1 MSDERHDEIAA
12 RLRDEA
18 GAQAP
23 ERLRADVMLRVRA
36 EPRPRRIRPRR
47 RSWSSL
53 GTIAAAACVL
63 AALVFGLSHVNLTGG
78 GSDASGGGTSAN
90 AVAGA
95 ALESSGAGGAG
106 PKRSKAP
113 EPVPGAAQTTGSHKL
128 GYLSDSWARR
138 KRLDRALAQDA
149 LPLAL
154 SSESASAYL
163 PAPLARALRSL
174 ELDRHGRGGH

>member
-1 MSDERHDEIAA
+1 VSDERHDEIAA

-47 RSWSSL
+47 RPWSSL

-63 AALVFGLSHVNLTGG
+63 AALVFGLSHVNLAGG
-78 GSDASGGGTSAN
+78 GSAASGGGSA
-90 AVAGA
+90 AASAGA
-95 ALESSGAGGAG
+95 ELHSAGAVGGGATRTAR
-106 PKRSKAP
+106 PATA
-113 EPVPGAAQTTGSHKL
+113 PGAAQATGSDAGRVLRKVRAHK
-128 GYLSDSWARR
+128 A
-138 KRLDRALAQDA
+138 LDRALAQFA
-149 LPLAL
+149 MPLAL
-154 SSESASAYL
+154 SNATRSAYL

-174 ELDRHGRGGH
+174 ELDRHARGGH

>member
-1 MSDERHDEIAA
+1 MTDERHDEIAA

-18 GAQAP
+18 GAPAP

-47 RSWSSL
+47 RPWSSL

-78 GSDASGGGTSAN
+78 GSAASGGGSA
-90 AVAGA
+90 AASAGA
-95 ALESSGAGGAG
+95 ELGAAAGGATRA
-106 PKRSKAP
+106 PKPSAAP
-113 EPVPGAAQTTGSHKL
+113 DGVKTTGSHGEAFL
-128 GYLSDSWARR
+128 RTARAH
-138 KRLDRALAQDA
+138 KAHDHALAQFA
-149 LPLAL
+149 VPLAL
-154 SSESASAYL
+154 SNATRSAYL

-174 ELDRHGRGGH
+174 ELDRHARGGH